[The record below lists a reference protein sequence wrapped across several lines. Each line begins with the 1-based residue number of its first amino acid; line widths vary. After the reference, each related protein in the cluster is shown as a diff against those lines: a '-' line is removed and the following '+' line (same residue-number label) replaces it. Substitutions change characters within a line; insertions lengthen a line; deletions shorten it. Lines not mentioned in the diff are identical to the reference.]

1 MIASSGIKDCRF
13 VAFDVETTG
22 LSAIACR
29 VVELSGVAFKLD
41 NLDSQTFSSL
51 VNPGQPIPAEV
62 SRIHGIDDAMV
73 KDAPGACQVM
83 ADFKEFI
90 GPDAVLMAH
99 NAAFDVDFVKVEMER
114 AGLLPPTNLVLD
126 SLTLAQVIMD
136 GDFRPANFKLKT
148 LAEFFGFGGDEYH
161 RALADSIYVQKLFC
175 ELIKITRAAD
185 LSTLAATGAL
195 KPFGD
200 WVKQPDKASLPAHV
214 RAHLSLLESAILS
227 RGAVKLTYQGEFK
240 STRTVKP
247 QAVIASRGSLY
258 LSAYCTRS
266 RAERT
271 FRLDRIVEA
280 VLHN

>member
-1 MIASSGIKDCRF
+1 MTASIGLRDCRF

-29 VVELSGVAFKLD
+29 VVELSGVAFRLGSD
-41 NLDSQTFSSL
+41 QCETFSSL

-73 KDAPGACQVM
+73 KDAPLSAAVM
-83 ADFKEFI
+83 SAFKQFI
-90 GPDAVLMAH
+90 GPETILMAH
-99 NAAFDVDFVKVEMER
+99 NAAFDVEFVKIEMER
-114 AGLLPPTNLVLD
+114 AGIEPPANLVLD
-126 SLTLAQVIMD
+126 SLTLAQVIMS
-136 GDFRPANFKLKT
+136 GDFGPPNFKLKT

-175 ELIKITRAAD
+175 QLMDITAAED
-185 LSTLAATGAL
+185 LSTLKATSAL
-195 KPFGD
+195 RPFGD
-200 WVKQPDKASLPAHV
+200 WVRQPDKDSLPAHV
-214 RAHLSLLESAILS
+214 KAHLRLLESAIS
-227 RGAVKLTYQGEFK
+227 SSGAVKLTYQGEYK

-280 VLHN
+280 VLQN

>member
-1 MIASSGIKDCRF
+1 MTASTALKDCRF

-29 VVELSGVAFKLD
+29 VVELSGVSFRLSRA
-41 NLDSQTFSSL
+41 DSQTFSSL
-51 VNPGQPIPAEV
+51 VNPGQPIPFEV

-73 KDAPGACQVM
+73 KDAPSARQVM
-83 ADFKEFI
+83 ADFNDFI
-90 GPDAVLMAH
+90 GSDSILMAH
-99 NAAFDVDFVKVEMER
+99 NAAFDVEFVKVEMER
-114 AGLLPPTNLVLD
+114 VGLVPPDNLVLD

-175 ELIKITRAAD
+175 ELIKITGAGD
-185 LSTLAATGAL
+185 LAMLTATGAL
-195 KPFGD
+195 KPFGQ
-200 WVKQPDKASLPAHV
+200 WVKQPDKESLPEHV
-214 RAHLSLLESAILS
+214 RAHLSLLESAITS